1 MACPNITIRSN
12 VFVRREVGLFKD
24 SAFISQVR
32 GRSALMILLR
42 GLAPHEDPARAARRY
57 LDRRQLAQ
65 VAWQARC
72 SVCDGFPEGPVS
84 HDGKVEI
91 QFRCPMNTCNAN
103 ILLPR
108 TVLIDIE
115 VVRRST
121 AVLNKPFEE
130 IVQDALRHENGT
142 GSRLVIDEDVERKGM
157 RVRVPVRLS
166 LSQWHFCS
174 DEEIESAIKTYLAR
188 TTL

>member
-1 MACPNITIRSN
+1 
-12 VFVRREVGLFKD
+12 
-24 SAFISQVR
+24 
-32 GRSALMILLR
+32 MILLR
-42 GLAPHEDPARAARRY
+42 RLAPHEDPARAARRY

-91 QFRCPMNTCNAN
+91 QFRCPMNTCNPN
-103 ILLPR
+103 VLLPR
-108 TVLIDIE
+108 IILIDVE
-115 VVRRST
+115 VVRHST

-142 GSRLVIDEDVERKGM
+142 GTRLVIDEDVERKGM

>member
-72 SVCDGFPEGPVS
+72 SVCDGFPE
-84 HDGKVEI
+84 
-91 QFRCPMNTCNAN
+91 
-103 ILLPR
+103 

>member
-1 MACPNITIRSN
+1 MACSNITIRSN
-12 VFVRREVGLFKD
+12 VFVRRERELVKD

-32 GRSALMILLR
+32 GRSALMTLLR
-42 GLAPHEDPARAARRY
+42 RLAPQEDPARAARRY

-72 SVCDGFPEGPVS
+72 SMCDGFPEGPVS

-108 TVLIDIE
+108 TVLIDVE
-115 VVRRST
+115 VVTRSI
-121 AVLNKPFEE
+121 AILKKPFAE

-142 GSRLVIDEDVERKGM
+142 SGQFSGEEDMERKKVL
-157 RVRVPVRLS
+157 VRVSVRLS
-166 LSQWHFCS
+166 LSQWHFYT
-174 DEEIESAIKTYLAR
+174 DEQLESAVKTYLAR
-188 TTL
+188 TSL